1 MNEESHVNHGLA
13 IMIKAPMTFLVL
25 WIVLSA
31 IYNVSFVHSTI
42 IGVIL
47 ILVSYVAGDM
57 MILPKMGN
65 MAATTGDLVIGFL
78 VIWGGLLLFGYG
90 NSFGEALLTG
100 VIITM
105 GEYFFHSWLLNT
117 QYTNMHV

>member
-1 MNEESHVNHGLA
+1 MNEETHVNHGMA
-13 IMIKAPMTFLVL
+13 IIMKAVMTFLIL

-31 IYNVSFVHSTI
+31 IYHVSFVHSTI

-47 ILVSYVAGDM
+47 ILVSYVAGDL
-57 MILPKMGN
+57 MILPRMGN
-65 MAATTGDLVIGFL
+65 MAATTGDLFIGFL
-78 VIWGGLLLFGYG
+78 IIWGGLLLFGYG

-105 GEYFFHSWLLNT
+105 GEYFFHSWLLKK
-117 QYTNMHV
+117 QYPNMHV